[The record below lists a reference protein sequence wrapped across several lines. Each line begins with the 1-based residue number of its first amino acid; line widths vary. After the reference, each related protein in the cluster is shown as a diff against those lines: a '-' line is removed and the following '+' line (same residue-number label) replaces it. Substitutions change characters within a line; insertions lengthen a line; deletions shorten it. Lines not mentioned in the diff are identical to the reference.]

1 MRPTALW
8 SLRFPSQ
15 PKLSRPDGNDRMAQ
29 KRTNEMRGVDWLP
42 RALVAEKPQRARTGA
57 VPAPKG
63 AVTGSPGRTATSAGP
78 TSAASRGRQQGQ
90 GGIAGQLTDTAIDP
104 GRRPTGEETG
114 INRDTAQRTIGDVS
128 GPQQET
134 VPFGADQQG
143 AGKLAMAPGGRCEVR
158 AGQRE
163 AGRAGRARRRP
174 RASWPALFLSWPHT
188 SGLSQRPAFL
198 RRTMEAR
205 QPSSSGPCCLFSS
218 ASSLARG
225 RGTGCPHHPLDL
237 DGFPRAAA
245 TSAEGQQSR
254 ARCQTPMARL
264 FTEPVA
270 GKGPA
275 HIAYGET
282 P

>member
-15 PKLSRPDGNDRMAQ
+15 PKLSRPDGNDRIAQ
-29 KRTNEMRGVDWLP
+29 KRTTAMRGVDWLP

-114 INRDTAQRTIGDVS
+114 INRDTAQRTIGDVT

-134 VPFGADQQG
+134 VPFGADQRCDVE
-143 AGKLAMAPGGRCEVR
+143 LAMATRGTCGARR

-163 AGRAGRARRRP
+163 AGRPGRARRRCRRVGQLCFSLGP
-174 RASWPALFLSWPHT
+174 IRL
-188 SGLSQRPAFL
+188 AFPND
-198 RRTMEAR
+198 RH
-205 QPSSSGPCCLFSS
+205 S
-218 ASSLARG
+218 
-225 RGTGCPHHPLDL
+225 
-237 DGFPRAAA
+237 
-245 TSAEGQQSR
+245 
-254 ARCQTPMARL
+254 
-264 FTEPVA
+264 
-270 GKGPA
+270 
-275 HIAYGET
+275 
-282 P
+282 